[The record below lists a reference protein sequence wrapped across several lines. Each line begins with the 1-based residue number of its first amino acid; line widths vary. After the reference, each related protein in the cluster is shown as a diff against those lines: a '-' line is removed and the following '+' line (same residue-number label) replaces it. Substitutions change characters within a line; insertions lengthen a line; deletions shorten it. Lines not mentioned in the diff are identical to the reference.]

1 MGIFV
6 IMKFIPEIFNRN
18 ISDDE
23 LIADI
28 RRAAKRMRGKLLT
41 LRQYGRLGK
50 YAKNTVINR
59 FGSWNDAL
67 RIAGLESAKPY
78 AKRSR
83 RTLMIEDIKRAAK
96 LLGKECLSQTE
107 YNNMYNG
114 KSYRRSRAKFTSFM
128 VTREFGSWGSAVQLA
143 GLKSARSPIA
153 ARELLE
159 EIKRVWIAAGRQPRR
174 TDFRKHSVYSS
185 STYIRRYGTW
195 LGAIAAF
202 LRYIKTG
209 IADGETCS
217 AKLKPKAKVSPRKKR
232 RVGLGIR
239 LYVLERDRF
248 RCCYCG
254 RSPATHNVT
263 LHIDHRKPVSRSGS
277 NNSENLQTLC
287 NECNLGKSNRI
298 IIVDS

>member
-1 MGIFV
+1 MTFT
-6 IMKFIPEIFNRN
+6 FIPEIFHRN
-18 ISDDE
+18 ITDEE

-41 LRQYGRLGK
+41 LRQYAQLGK

-67 RIAGLESAKPY
+67 RIAGLESAKPH

-83 RTLMIEDIKRAAK
+83 RTLMIEDIKRTAK
-96 LLGKECLSQTE
+96 HLGKQTISKIE
-107 YNNMYNG
+107 YNIRG
-114 KSYRRSRAKFTSFM
+114 VFTSHM
-128 VTREFGSWGSAVQLA
+128 VTREFGTWDAAVNLA
-143 GLKSARSPIA
+143 GLKSARSPIP
-153 ARELLE
+153 ARELLDE
-159 EIKRVWIAAGRQPRR
+159 MKRVWIITGRQPRR
-174 TDFRKHSVYSS
+174 TDFKKHSVYSS
-185 STYIRRYGTW
+185 STYIKRFGTW

-209 IADGETCS
+209 IADGEVCS
-217 AKLKPKAKVSPRKKR
+217 AKLKPQAKISPRKKR
-232 RVGLGIR
+232 RVGLGLR

-263 LHIDHRKPVSRSGS
+263 LHIDHRKPVSRRGS
-277 NNSENLQTLC
+277 NNAENLQTLC

-298 IIVDS
+298 IIVDD

>member
-1 MGIFV
+1 
-6 IMKFIPEIFNRN
+6 MKFIPEIFNRN

-41 LRQYGRLGK
+41 LRQYAQLGK
-50 YAKNTVINR
+50 YSKNTVINR

-128 VTREFGSWGSAVQLA
+128 VTREFGTWGSAVQLA
-143 GLKSARSPIA
+143 GLKSARSPIP
-153 ARELLE
+153 ARDLLDE
-159 EIKRVWIAAGRQPRR
+159 MKRVWIITGRQPRR
-174 TDFRKHSVYSS
+174 TDFKKHSVYSS
-185 STYIRRYGTW
+185 STYIKRFGTW
-195 LGAIAAF
+195 LRAIAAF
-202 LRYIKTG
+202 LRYIETG
-209 IADGETCS
+209 IVNDGIT
-217 AKLKPKAKVSPRKKR
+217 PKREPPGGKSPCKKR
-232 RVGLGIR
+232 RVGLGLR

-254 RSPATHNVT
+254 RSPATHNIT
-263 LHIDHRKPVSRSGS
+263 LQIDHRKPVSRSGS
-277 NNSENLQTLC
+277 NEAENLQTLC
-287 NECNLGKSNRI
+287 NECNLGKSNRV
-298 IIVDS
+298 IIVES